1 MRQGCPLSP
10 ILFNLYINDLLND
23 LNEYSFD
30 SVHLSDKLQITC
42 LAYAYDIILISK
54 SALGLQNLLNCLH
67 KFCEKWKMKVNT
79 TKTKCITFQKK
90 NKVNKSEIFR
100 IGNANLSNVA
110 EFVYLGLKI
119 NAVGSFKESLNLL
132 GDKAKKACFSLNKNF
147 KLKDIPI
154 KIALKL
160 FDATVLPILTYGA
173 EVWAAFERADYDS
186 WEKSPIEQVHLNFC
200 KHILGVNRSTP
211 NMLCRA
217 ELGRIP
223 LKAVTDLKIL
233 GFFKHISEQ
242 NDDGLLK
249 SAIETEKGI
258 RKNNKSINLLMKFIE
273 DINTIHED
281 NFHLLPKRRQKTKMF
296 NMYQHIWR
304 ARVTNTIKGNT
315 YSQFK
320 NRISLEPY
328 LSLIR
333 NRKHMVQFSKLRLS
347 DHKLM
352 IELGRH
358 NKIPREKRVCPLCK
372 LGIEDE
378 VHFTL
383 KCQFFQKPRSTFL
396 SALKKRCTSFSGL
409 AENQKLHFLLTSENQ
424 QICNIFSRYL
434 YELADMHEKSLSQ
447 KSQQCRVNKKSNT

>member
-1 MRQGCPLSP
+1 
-10 ILFNLYINDLLND
+10 
-23 LNEYSFD
+23 
-30 SVHLSDKLQITC
+30 
-42 LAYAYDIILISK
+42 
-54 SALGLQNLLNCLH
+54 
-67 KFCEKWKMKVNT
+67 
-79 TKTKCITFQKK
+79 
-90 NKVNKSEIFR
+90 
-100 IGNANLSNVA
+100 
-110 EFVYLGLKI
+110 
-119 NAVGSFKESLNLL
+119 
-132 GDKAKKACFSLNKNF
+132 
-147 KLKDIPI
+147 
-154 KIALKL
+154 
-160 FDATVLPILTYGA
+160 
-173 EVWAAFERADYDS
+173 
-186 WEKSPIEQVHLNFC
+186 
-200 KHILGVNRSTP
+200 
-211 NMLCRA
+211 
-217 ELGRIP
+217 
-223 LKAVTDLKIL
+223 
-233 GFFKHISEQ
+233 
-242 NDDGLLK
+242 
-249 SAIETEKGI
+249 
-258 RKNNKSINLLMKFIE
+258 MKFIE

-296 NMYQHIWR
+296 NMYQHIWT

-333 NRKHMVQFSKLRLS
+333 NRKHRVQFSKLRLS

-409 AENQKLHFLLTSENQ
+409 AENQKLHFLLTNENQ

-447 KSQQCRVNKKSNT
+447 KSQ